1 VRVARTELSVD
12 TFQTVGTTST
22 LVTDKNSYTNVLPSA
37 NISFNFTD
45 DFLMRVSASQTMQR
59 ASIAD
64 LAPSEFFNA
73 TNLSVTGGN
82 AELEPPLS
90 RQGDISFEY
99 YTGESSLIS
108 GAVFYKDVENFIANF
123 VTTGVDLE
131 LDPLGRE
138 LVFSRPENLASAE
151 IKGFEIGIQQFLD
164 FLPSPFDGFGIIAN
178 YTYSDSED
186 DKGTPLVA
194 VSKNSYNLV
203 GLYEKGVFSARVAY
217 NYRDE
222 SVFEFSQDRPSFI
235 GARSQLDAQIGF
247 DITKNLA
254 LSLQAQN
261 LVPEDSATEEYSNF
275 EPTALN
281 GYALSERRFSLGLRA
296 KF

>member
-1 VRVARTELSVD
+1 M
-12 TFQTVGTTST
+12 
-22 LVTDKNSYTNVLPSA
+22 
-37 NISFNFTD
+37 I
-45 DFLMRVSASQTMQR
+45 RVSASQTMQR

-64 LAPSEFFNA
+64 LAPSVFFNA

-82 AELEPPLS
+82 AELEPPLA
-90 RQGDISFEY
+90 RQGDVSFEY
-99 YTGESSLIS
+99 YPGKSSLIS
-108 GAVFYKDVENFIANF
+108 GAVFYKDVKNFIASF
-123 VTTGVDLE
+123 VTTGVDLN

-164 FLPSPFDGFGIIAN
+164 FLPSPLDGFGIIAN

-186 DKGTPLVA
+186 DAGFPLVA

-203 GLYEKGVFSARVAY
+203 GLYEKGPFSARLAY

-222 SVFEFSQDRPSFI
+222 SVFEFSEGRPSFV
-235 GARSQLDAQIGF
+235 GSRSQLDAQIGF
-247 DITKNLA
+247 EINKNLA

-261 LVPEDSATEEYSNF
+261 LMPKDSANEEYSNF
-275 EPTALN
+275 VSTAVN
-281 GYALSERRFSLGLRA
+281 NYGLSERRFSIGLGA

>member
-1 VRVARTELSVD
+1 
-12 TFQTVGTTST
+12 
-22 LVTDKNSYTNVLPSA
+22 
-37 NISFNFTD
+37 
-45 DFLMRVSASQTMQR
+45 MQR

-64 LAPSEFFNA
+64 LAPSTFFNA

-90 RQGDISFEY
+90 RQGDVSFEY
-99 YTGESSLIS
+99 YTGPSSLLS
-108 GAVFYKDVENFIANF
+108 GAVFYKDVKNFIASF
-123 VTTGVDLE
+123 VTTGVDLN
-131 LDPLGRE
+131 LDPQGRE
-138 LVFSRPENLASAE
+138 LVFSRPENLASAK

-164 FLPSPFDGFGIIAN
+164 FLPIDGFGIIAN

-186 DKGTPLVA
+186 DAGFPLVA

-203 GLYEKGVFSARVAY
+203 GLYEQGRVSARLAY

-222 SVFEFSQDRPSFI
+222 SVFEFSEGRPSLI
-235 GARSQLDAQIGF
+235 GPRSQLDAQVGF
-247 DITKNLA
+247 DINKHFA

-261 LVPEDSATEEYSNF
+261 LIPEDSATQEYSNF
-275 EPTALN
+275 VSTALN
-281 GYALSERRFSLGLRA
+281 SYALSERRFTVGLRA